1 MEAFQYSGYLRGD
14 VDFSR
19 GIEGGEPLNNL
30 LTRQW
35 DVRYDLGHPIP
46 TAPGIF
52 LENRSASTAGTAR
65 IADRL
70 GFSSLPALLELANV
84 LEGLGLGG
92 SFHCIICRSKRE
104 TFTPSLVRRSQVQR
118 TSSSAASRMR
128 LRKHA
133 STRSVVR
140 TDSHPVSECE
150 TLPPDCQSSHNQVH
164 RCYGKRDPITSQL
177 CFSRRLRAARTSL
190 NQPSPILGLRR
201 RPSRRERSNESR
213 GRGKAAKL
221 REAPLRSTNEMRETS
236 TTPPRSSSSILR
248 PIVAEIRP

>member
-84 LEGLGLGG
+84 LD
-92 SFHCIICRSKRE
+92 CRSEDGDLSNRVMRWQRCSLANHVELLQDLATVSNLENFEGMAGEDLTQAPYEMINLLRSYLRE
-104 TFTPSLVRRSQVQR
+104 RYGL
-118 TSSSAASRMR
+118 AASA
-128 LRKHA
+128 LDKA
-133 STRSVVR
+133 LSQRSNQ
-140 TDSHPVSECE
+140 SAPVSN
-150 TLPPDCQSSHNQVH
+150 P
-164 RCYGKRDPITSQL
+164 GDPFVLMLTAVCSMAG
-177 CFSRRLRAARTSL
+177 AADEL
-190 NQPSPILGLRR
+190 
-201 RPSRRERSNESR
+201 E
-213 GRGKAAKL
+213 
-221 REAPLRSTNEMRETS
+221 
-236 TTPPRSSSSILR
+236 
-248 PIVAEIRP
+248 